1 MRKREKGLWKST
13 VVKWMALFAVVFALS
28 LPVTAQLCLASNS
41 YRVNV
46 SQGYLALRSGKSYN
60 AANEIGQLY
69 SGELVEVLDAS
80 DPAYWY
86 VYSAK
91 TGQYGYVNKDYLVAE
106 QNASNAAWTVKVDK
120 GYLALRTEKDYNASN
135 EIGELYTGDTVE
147 VINSADAS
155 YWYVYVP
162 KLNKYGYVNKDYL
175 VSSSPS
181 WTVKVNKGYLALRS
195 TKGYYSSN
203 EIGKLYTGDAV
214 QVKDSSDDTYWYVYV
229 PKLDMFGYVNQQYLY
244 NNSSET
250 RTVTV
255 TKGYLALRN
264 AKGFNASNE
273 IGELYTGDTVQLL
286 DTSDPIYWY
295 VYSPDYGKNGYVD
308 KNYLSGGSSGDNS
321 YPIMTVSVNKG
332 YLALRS
338 AKSYD
343 TSNEIGQLYT
353 GDAVQV
359 RDKSDS
365 AYWYVYSPQLGKYG
379 YVNKDYLY

>member
-13 VVKWMALFAVVFALS
+13 VIKWTALFAVVFALS

-60 AANEIGQLY
+60 AANEIGELY

-91 TGQYGYVNKDYLVAE
+91 TGQCGYVNKDYLVAE
-106 QNASNAAWTVKVDK
+106 QNTSNAVWTVKVDK
-120 GYLALRTEKDYNASN
+120 GYLALRTEKDYDTSN

-155 YWYVYVP
+155 
-162 KLNKYGYVNKDYL
+162 
-175 VSSSPS
+175 
-181 WTVKVNKGYLALRS
+181 
-195 TKGYYSSN
+195 
-203 EIGKLYTGDAV
+203 
-214 QVKDSSDDTYWYVYV
+214 
-229 PKLDMFGYVNQQYLY
+229 
-244 NNSSET
+244 
-250 RTVTV
+250 
-255 TKGYLALRN
+255 
-264 AKGFNASNE
+264 
-273 IGELYTGDTVQLL
+273 
-286 DTSDPIYWY
+286 YWY

-338 AKSYD
+338 AKYYD
-343 TSNEIGQLYT
+343 TSNEIGQLYS
-353 GDAVQV
+353 GDAIQV